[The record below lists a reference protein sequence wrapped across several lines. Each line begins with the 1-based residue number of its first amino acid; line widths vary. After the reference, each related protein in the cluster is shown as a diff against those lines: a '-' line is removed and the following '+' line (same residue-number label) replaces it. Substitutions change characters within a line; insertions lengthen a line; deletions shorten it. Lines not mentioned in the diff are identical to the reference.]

1 MKRLFCLLFFLSPF
15 AAKAD
20 WYASQSW
27 VKNYVATNS
36 SAATPLT
43 TNQLNIINAAVTNP
57 AGGNLSFQSGSY
69 QPVSNNFTS
78 YGYQT
83 ILNNNMKLGA
93 DAFGTLT
100 INSLKSFTFTGFPY
114 NNQDYLYGL
123 NWLAYSAPATNVFT
137 VIVGG
142 GVSEI
147 DFSTTPTVTPR
158 TTINWMIDGYGNLQ
172 PKSASS
178 AITLGSATNR
188 VSAGYFSN
196 LDAAVSIK
204 TAVITNGNM
213 ILWSSTNSPPPNGNP
228 NYIWLATSTNA
239 PGFFF
244 VSSNGVWTKH

>member
-1 MKRLFCLLFFLSPF
+1 MKKILWLIVFLSPF
-15 AAKAD
+15 VAKAD

-27 VKNYVATNS
+27 VINYVATH
-36 SAATPLT
+36 SAAAPVLS
-43 TNQLNIINAAVTNP
+43 QSQSNILYSAVTNA

-100 INSLKSFTFTGFPY
+100 INSLKSFGFTGFPY

-147 DFSTTPTVTPR
+147 DFSTTPTVTPG

-188 VSAGYFSN
+188 VSTGYFSN
-196 LDAAVSIK
+196 LDAAASIK

-213 ILWSSTNSPPPNGNP
+213 ILWSSTNVAPPNGNP

-244 VSSNGVWTKH
+244 VSSNGVWAKK